1 MPDGDVDLIHRYRAM
16 AEGSPIPT
24 LLTVTDEHIVRY
36 ANPAFCGLP
45 VVPPGAPAGARFT
58 SLFDGAEALEALLD
72 GVFRDGVT
80 DVAPDVALAC
90 PDGTAFHGTAIVAPL
105 LDERARRRGLVV
117 QILGMTE
124 QLTARAREARARE
137 ARAREARA
145 REARAREAEAARDL
159 KDANEKLIV
168 AGIREQELAERASQ
182 SAAELRALLD
192 VMSQGVTVFG
202 AAREVVLVNPAGREL
217 LGFSSESP
225 TLDDYRRCDLR
236 HLDGAPLDFEQD
248 VLSRV
253 LGGEPFA
260 EEEVLLHLPDGAVRH
275 LVLSGGA
282 VRDARGEVALAMNLY
297 RDVTQVRELEQVR
310 EQCMSFITHDLRG
323 SMTAAMYAAEV
334 IGMDRAG
341 YDPRVLAGRIVRS
354 LSRMDEMIRTLLD
367 VQRIRAGHGIPLL
380 LGACDLVAIAR
391 EVIDDLR
398 SFHDQRAVLR
408 GEASVEGIWS
418 QGELRRAIWNLAS
431 NALKYGATGAPVVV
445 TVEKTPEHAVVAV
458 HNEGPPIPLEDQAHL
473 FAPFVRTRAAMA
485 GGQRGWGLGLTFV
498 RGCAEAHGGRVTLVS
513 DAKRGTTF
521 TLELPLDARPHRRP
535 G

>member
-1 MPDGDVDLIHRYRAM
+1 M
-16 AEGSPIPT
+16 
-24 LLTVTDEHIVRY
+24 
-36 ANPAFCGLP
+36 
-45 VVPPGAPAGARFT
+45 
-58 SLFDGAEALEALLD
+58 
-72 GVFRDGVT
+72 
-80 DVAPDVALAC
+80 
-90 PDGTAFHGTAIVAPL
+90 
-105 LDERARRRGLVV
+105 
-117 QILGMTE
+117 
-124 QLTARAREARARE
+124 
-137 ARAREARA
+137 
-145 REARAREAEAARDL
+145 
-159 KDANEKLIV
+159 

-202 AAREVVLVNPAGREL
+202 ATREVVLVNPAGRAM

-236 HLDGAPLDFEQD
+236 HLDGARLDFEQD

-253 LGGEPFA
+253 VGGEPFA

-341 YDPRVLAGRIVRS
+341 YDPQVLAGKIVRS

-367 VQRIRAGHGIPLL
+367 VQRLRAGHGIPLL

-391 EVIDDLR
+391 EVIDDLA
-398 SFHDQRAVLR
+398 SFHDKRPVLR
-408 GEASVEGIWS
+408 GEARVEGIWS

-431 NALKYGATGAPVVV
+431 NALKYGESGAPVVI
-445 TVEKTPEHAVVAV
+445 TVEKMSEHAVVAV
-458 HNEGPPIPLEDQAHL
+458 HNEGPPIPAEDQAHL
-473 FAPFVRTRAAMA
+473 FAPFVRTRSAMA

-498 RGCAEAHGGRVTLVS
+498 HGCAEAHGGRVTLVS
-513 DAKRGTTF
+513 DAERGTTF
-521 TLELPLDARPHRRP
+521 TLELPLDSRPHQRP

>member
-1 MPDGDVDLIHRYRAM
+1 MVER
-16 AEGSPIPT
+16 SPIPT

-45 VVPPGAPAGARFT
+45 VMPPEAPAGARFT
-58 SLFDGAEALEALLD
+58 SLFHGAEALEALLD
-72 GVFRDGVT
+72 GVFRDGVA
-80 DVAPDVALAC
+80 DVAAEVALAC
-90 PDGTAFHGTAIVAPL
+90 PEGTAFHGTAIVAPL
-105 LDERARRRGLVV
+105 LDERARKRGLVV
-117 QILGMTE
+117 QLLDT
-124 QLTARAREARARE
+124 TAQVTVRAREAQ
-137 ARAREARA
+137 
-145 REARAREAEAARDL
+145 AARDA
-159 KDANEKLIV
+159 KEANEKLIV

-202 AAREVVLVNPAGREL
+202 AAREVVLVNPAGRAM
-217 LGFSSESP
+217 LGFSSERP

-236 HLDGAPLDFEQD
+236 HLDGARLDFEQD

-260 EEEVLLHLPDGAVRH
+260 EEEVLLHLPGGAVRH
-275 LVLSGGA
+275 IVLSGGA
-282 VRDARGEVALAMNLY
+282 VRDARGRVALAMNLY

-334 IGMDRAG
+334 IGMDRTG
-341 YDPRVLAGRIVRS
+341 YDPQVLAGKIVRS

-391 EVIDDLR
+391 EVIDDLA

-408 GEASVEGIWS
+408 GEACVEGVWS

-431 NALKYGATGAPVVV
+431 NALKYGESGAPVVI
-445 TVEKTPEHAVVAV
+445 TVEKTSEHAVVAV
-458 HNEGPPIPLEDQAHL
+458 HNEGPPIPAEDQDHL
-473 FAPFVRTRAAMA
+473 FAPFVRTRAAMV

-513 DAKRGTTF
+513 EAERGTTF
-521 TLELPLDARPHRRP
+521 TLELPLDSRPHQRP

>member
-1 MPDGDVDLIHRYRAM
+1 MLER
-16 AEGSPIPT
+16 SPIPT

-45 VVPPGAPAGARFT
+45 VVPPGAPAGARFA
-58 SLFDGAEALEALLD
+58 SLFHGAEALEALLD

-80 DVAPDVALAC
+80 DVAADVAFAC
-90 PDGTAFHGTAIVAPL
+90 PEGRALHGTAIVAPL
-105 LDERARRRGLVV
+105 LDERARKRGLVV
-117 QILGMTE
+117 QILDTTE
-124 QLTARAREARARE
+124 QVTARAREAQ
-137 ARAREARA
+137 
-145 REARAREAEAARDL
+145 AAQDV
-159 KDANEKLIV
+159 KEANEKLIV

-202 AAREVVLVNPAGREL
+202 ATGEVVLVNPAGRAM

-236 HLDGAPLDFEQD
+236 HLDGARLDFEQE

-253 LGGEPFA
+253 VRGEPFA
-260 EEEVLLHLPDGAVRH
+260 EEEVLLHLPGGAVRH
-275 LVLSGGA
+275 IVLSGGA
-282 VRDARGEVALAMNLY
+282 VRDARGQVALAMNLY

-334 IGMDRAG
+334 IGMDRTG
-341 YDPRVLAGRIVRS
+341 YDPRVLAGKIVRS

-380 LGACDLVAIAR
+380 LGACDLAAIAR
-391 EVIDDLR
+391 EVIDDLG

-408 GEASVEGIWS
+408 GEARVEGIWS

-431 NALKYGATGAPVVV
+431 NALKYGESGAPVVI

-458 HNEGPPIPLEDQAHL
+458 HNQGPPIPAEDQAGL
-473 FAPFVRTRAAMA
+473 FAPFVRTRTAMA

-498 RGCAEAHGGRVTLVS
+498 HGCAEAHGGRVTLVS
-513 DAKRGTTF
+513 DAERGTTF